1 MKPLLFLAAT
11 FAALALFS
19 GCSRGSA
26 TSAVDIIPEPAPAAT
41 YKSGRGLQL
50 SPAATTFIRLQTADV
65 SARDFAG
72 AKGVSAIPTDALLR
86 TAKGDFV
93 YVANGG
99 WFLRT
104 AVVIG
109 ATEASWLAVKDGLYE
124 GDIVVTHGARALWL
138 AEIQAVNGGVACTE
152 GH

>member
-1 MKPLLFLAAT
+1 MKTLLFLAAT
-11 FAALALFS
+11 AAAVALLP

-26 TSAVDIIPEPAPAAT
+26 TSAIDAIPEPAPAVT
-41 YKSGRGLQL
+41 YKSGRGLRL
-50 SPAATTFIRLQTADV
+50 SPAATVFISLQTADLTT
-65 SARDFAG
+65 RDSAG
-72 AKGVSAIPTDALLR
+72 AKGASTIPAAALLR

-109 ATEASWLAVKDGLYE
+109 ATDASWLEVKDGLYE
-124 GDIVVTHGARALWL
+124 GDIVVTRGTRALWL